1 MGLKRTVGREGG
13 AGTGMEE
20 AAEQLRE
27 RGPASDTETLK
38 PELQVM
44 VGENGEL

>member
-1 MGLKRTVGREGG
+1 MGREGG
-13 AGTGMEE
+13 SGDRYGRSC
-20 AAEQLRE
+20 EQLRE
-27 RGPASDTETLK
+27 DVSDTETLK